1 MPKQKAQTFLKGVRK
16 SSEQK
21 TKPTTIIRIQRMRF
35 YVASV
40 SASTEFGYSQF
51 VLCFNLNAMAFVSA
65 STEFARTDLLVATT
79 LLWHV
84 S

>member
-1 MPKQKAQTFLKGVRK
+1 MSIRPLQVLISEELFLHQNKKLKTFLKGVRK
-16 SSEQK
+16 SSEQQNQ
-21 TKPTTIIRIQRMRF
+21 PTTIIRIQRMRF
-35 YVASV
+35 YVA
-40 SASTEFGYSQF
+40 
-51 VLCFNLNAMAFVSA
+51 LVSA

>member
-1 MPKQKAQTFLKGVRK
+1 MSIRPLPVLISEELFLQQNKKLKTFLKGVSK
-16 SSEQK
+16 SSEQQ
-21 TKPTTIIRIQRMRF
+21 TQPTTIIRIQRMRF

-40 SASTEFGYSQF
+40 SASTEF
-51 VLCFNLNAMAFVSA
+51 
-65 STEFARTDLLVATT
+65 ARTDLLVATT